1 MRKYIIAIS
10 CIFLCA
16 AAFGYQRG
24 DRVLGGTLNT
34 AVPCL
39 GSDWGEF
46 NVFNT
51 ATGVE
56 HDAKLGDPSLGLN
69 VHAFYFLS
77 PRVAVGLS
85 FGYDYFPTDRA
96 SGLELD
102 VNTKSL
108 HYLFLTRIYLNPQAA
123 LKFYVPAGVGVA
135 NTRVKIDMHPA
146 EKFQDTGFS
155 AAVGLG
161 TEYMIFRHMG
171 INLEARYNYSKFD
184 TSKWNASG
192 QYIKLFPQA
201 SYLSY
206 SAGLFYTF

>member
-77 PRVAVGLS
+77 PRVAV
-85 FGYDYFPTDRA
+85 
-96 SGLELD
+96 
-102 VNTKSL
+102 
-108 HYLFLTRIYLNPQAA
+108 PQAA
-123 LKFYVPAGVGVA
+123 LKFYVPVGVGVA